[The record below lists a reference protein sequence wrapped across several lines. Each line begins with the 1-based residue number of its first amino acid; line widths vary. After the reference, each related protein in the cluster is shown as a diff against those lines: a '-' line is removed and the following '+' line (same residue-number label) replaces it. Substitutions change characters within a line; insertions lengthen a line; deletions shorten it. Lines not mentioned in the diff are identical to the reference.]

1 MGCPVTAEQLCQP
14 AQQHFLLLSG
24 RLRAEMSGRTEI
36 FSGFP
41 VASSQRSKFFF
52 AVWSHPRSSL
62 LAQKFFL
69 AAQFFLLPS
78 GLICAE
84 PFDFLWRM
92 ESLQYTF
99 SESCTVLFQLL
110 LFEESAFYCAVASEI
125 CIFWRFPSAVS
136 GSLTALVRSS

>member
-14 AQQHFLLLSG
+14 AQQHFLLLSS
-24 RLRAEMSGRTEI
+24 RLRAKMSGRAEI
-36 FSGFP
+36 FSGCP
-41 VASSQRSKFFF
+41 VASLQCSKFFF
-52 AVWSHPRSSL
+52 AVRSHPRSSL

-99 SESCTVLFQLL
+99 SESCAVLFQLL
-110 LFEESAFYCAVASEI
+110 LFEEFVFYCAVASEI
-125 CIFWRFPSAVS
+125 
-136 GSLTALVRSS
+136 